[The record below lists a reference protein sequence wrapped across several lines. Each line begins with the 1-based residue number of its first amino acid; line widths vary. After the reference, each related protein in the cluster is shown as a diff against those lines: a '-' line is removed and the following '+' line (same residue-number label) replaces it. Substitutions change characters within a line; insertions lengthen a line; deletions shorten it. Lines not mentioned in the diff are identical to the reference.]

1 MVYRERIEDIRR
13 KRNRSRNHV
22 GRNLFGQGTRRR
34 AETLRAIKKAISE
47 YRAYQGNR
55 KISMG
60 KVKQMNKRELAKLR
74 KWTDTLTDEELKKEY
89 YESMFDCLGSQ
100 CDEMYERGYPI
111 EDIQERA
118 KFEKYLSR
126 REEMLAVIC
135 EERKIKLF
143 E

>member
-1 MVYRERIEDIRR
+1 
-13 KRNRSRNHV
+13 
-22 GRNLFGQGTRRR
+22 
-34 AETLRAIKKAISE
+34 
-47 YRAYQGNR
+47 
-55 KISMG
+55 MG

-100 CDEMYERGYPI
+100 CDEMYERGCPI

>member
-1 MVYRERIEDIRR
+1 
-13 KRNRSRNHV
+13 
-22 GRNLFGQGTRRR
+22 
-34 AETLRAIKKAISE
+34 
-47 YRAYQGNR
+47 
-55 KISMG
+55 MG

-135 EERKIKLF
+135 EERKFKLF